1 MLLGGMGQ
9 EEIMKLLRSITRR
22 GFNVGTAGWFTV
34 LKPNTWFP
42 ASRLPGRFRYRS
54 SQSAETTAVDHA
66 DSRQMTNSPQIM
78 IPTTKDLRLMRPAL
92 IILTAMMV
100 TSGLLWWIMHP

>member
-1 MLLGGMGQ
+1 
-9 EEIMKLLRSITRR
+9 MKLLRSITRR

-42 ASRLPGRFRYRS
+42 ASRLPESLRYHTS
-54 SQSAETTAVDHA
+54 HSAATTGGDQAHSPETVDA
-66 DSRQMTNSPQIM
+66 PRIM
-78 IPTTKDLRLMRPAL
+78 IPATVDRRVMRPAL
-92 IILTAMMV
+92 IVLSAMVV